1 MKMLSSPEPRAR
13 LPRRLQIGEWWVNR
27 STNEIGRAEDT
38 VRLEPKVMEVLM
50 MLAERAGAVVSR
62 EELLSVVW
70 PGVIVGD
77 EALTQSI
84 IKLRKALGDDP
95 RSPAFIETI
104 PKRGYRLIAR
114 VVGADAAPAPRGDDG
129 SASRS
134 SAKPGR
140 RGIRSPGAVVAVVL
154 AAIAAGVYFA
164 GSRAPLS
171 LRAPAGADSPDG
183 ASEDAA
189 GLATVTVLSFETVG
203 AGAEQAYLAQ
213 GISSDLMTDLS
224 RLAGVRVISTSA
236 EARNGRAAKS
246 ARYVVGGS
254 VQRAGAILRINVR
267 LTDARTNEQ
276 LWSRRYERPFGD
288 LLAIQREISRGLI
301 ERLPATLSDAERRRL
316 AKRYTRSA
324 EAYEDFLRGRALF
337 LVRRPEANEQARAFY
352 TKALDLDPQFARAY
366 AGLAMTY
373 AMDYRYQRSSESS
386 AALDRAL
393 ELAKT
398 AREIDPDIPEVYWA
412 IGFIDAQSR
421 RADQAIE
428 ALEKAIELNPSY
440 ADAYA
445 LMGGIY
451 TYIGRPARTIPLLRT
466 ALRFN
471 PDGGYLY
478 FLLLGRAY
486 LFENDLDQALINLR
500 EALRRNPEDVEAHIY
515 LAATLV
521 AKGSRSAAESEADE
535 VRARDPNFSMRD
547 WLKTYPLTSP
557 SEIQKLLDLTS
568 KVRL

>member
-1 MKMLSSPEPRAR
+1 MI
-13 LPRRLQIGEWWVNR
+13 PRRLHIGGWWVDR
-27 STNEIGRAEDT
+27 ATNEIGRGDET
-38 VRLEPKVMEVLM
+38 VRVEPKVMEVLM
-50 MLAERAGAVVSR
+50 VLADRAATVVSR

-70 PGVIVGD
+70 PGVVVGD

-84 IKLRKALGDDP
+84 IKLRKALGDNP

-104 PKRGYRLIAR
+104 PKRGYRLIAP
-114 VVGADAAPAPRGDDG
+114 VVGGDG
-129 SASRS
+129 PASRTS
-134 SAKPGR
+134 MKPGR
-140 RGIRSPGAVVAVVL
+140 PRVRLLGAIAGVVL
-154 AAIAAGVYFA
+154 AVIVAGAYFSGVEMPPLPRMFA
-164 GSRAPLS
+164 G
-171 LRAPAGADSPDG
+171 GDG
-183 ASEDAA
+183 AAVGYEDAA
-189 GLATVTVLSFETVG
+189 GLPTVTVLPFETVG
-203 AGAEQAYLAQ
+203 AGAEQGYLAR

-224 RLAGVRVISTSA
+224 RLSGVRVIVASA
-236 EARNGRAAKS
+236 EAGNGRAAKS

-254 VQRAGAILRINVR
+254 VQRAGAILRINVW

-288 LLAIQREISRGLI
+288 LLAIQNEISRGLI
-301 ERLPATLSDAERRRL
+301 ERLPTLLSDAERRRL

-324 EAYEDFLRGRALF
+324 EAYEDFLHARALF
-337 LVRRPEANEQARAFY
+337 LVRRPEANEQARALY

-373 AMDYRYQRSSESS
+373 AMDYRYQSPGASP

-393 ELAKT
+393 KLAET
-398 AREIDPDIPEVYWA
+398 ARKIDPDIPEVYWA
-412 IGFIDAQSR
+412 IGFIHAQSR
-421 RADQAIE
+421 RHDQAIE
-428 ALEKAIELNPSY
+428 ALEKAIELNRSY

-451 TYIGRPARTIPLLRT
+451 TYIGQPARTVPLLRT

-500 EALRRNPEDVEAHIY
+500 EALRRNSEDVEAHIY

-521 AKGSRSAAESEADE
+521 AKGNRSAAESEADE
-535 VRARDPNFSMRD
+535 IRARDASFSMRD

-557 SEIQKLLDLTS
+557 REIQRLLELTA
-568 KVRL
+568 KVQL

>member
-1 MKMLSSPEPRAR
+1 MALAD
-13 LPRRLQIGEWWVNR
+13 R
-27 STNEIGRAEDT
+27 S
-38 VRLEPKVMEVLM
+38 
-50 MLAERAGAVVSR
+50 GAVVTR
-62 EELLSVVW
+62 EELLSAVW
-70 PGVIVGD
+70 PGVVVGD

-84 IKLRKALGDDP
+84 IKLRRALGDNP

-104 PKRGYRLIAR
+104 SKRGYRLIAQ
-114 VVGADAAPAPRGDDG
+114 VAGGDAAPVTQGDGGSAPR
-129 SASRS
+129 AA
-134 SAKPGR
+134 AKPDR
-140 RGIRSPGAVVAVVL
+140 RGIRWLGVAAGVAL
-154 AAIAAGVYFA
+154 AAIAAGVYLA
-164 GSRAPLS
+164 GSRISP
-171 LRAPAGADSPDG
+171 RAPADDRDAGYADPTG
-183 ASEDAA
+183 VP
-189 GLATVTVLSFETVG
+189 TVTVLPFKTVG
-203 AGAEQAYLAQ
+203 AGAQQTYLAQ

-224 RLAGVRVISTSA
+224 RLSGVRVIGMSV
-236 EARNGRAAKS
+236 EAGNGRTAES
-246 ARYVVGGS
+246 VRYVVGGS
-254 VQRAGAILRINVR
+254 VQRAGSILRINVR

-288 LLAIQREISRGLI
+288 LIAIQNEISRALV
-301 ERLPATLSDAERRRL
+301 EQLPGTLSDAERRRL

-324 EAYEDFLRGRALF
+324 EAYEDFLHGRALF

-352 TKALDLDPQFARAY
+352 TKALGLDPQFARAY

-373 AMDYRYQRSSESS
+373 AMDYRYQRSGGSS

-393 ELAKT
+393 ELAET
-398 AREIDPDIPEVYWA
+398 ARQIDPDIPEVYWA
-412 IGFIDAQSR
+412 IGFIHAQSR
-421 RADQAIE
+421 RHDQAIE

-451 TYIGRPARTIPLLRT
+451 TYIGQPARTIPLLRT

-521 AKGSRSAAESEADE
+521 AQGNRSAAESEADE
-535 VRARDPNFSMRD
+535 VRARDANFSMRD
-547 WLKTYPLTSP
+547 WLKTYPLTSS
-557 SEIQKLLDLTS
+557 SEIQTLLDLTA
-568 KVRL
+568 KVGL